1 MSVQCR
7 DECNSF
13 IHPVMKLYDDWN
25 FSTQRLSLFWVL
37 VAKLILLFTG
47 KIELQPTTVILQQ
60 DTIMALA
67 QPPGIL
73 PLCCKW
79 KDQLVYLFKLDFLV
93 LQIWYIPKASKR
105 GEDCPSQRI
114 HPRTSLSPSIKNTIF
129 SPYFPPNFHVLLGE
143 REALLWLM
151 LAIVLTSFNRPENT
165 KYQLSRPPPIWS
177 VGLSVVTWEMQ
188 SALFWGQLNLLL
200 NP

>member
-1 MSVQCR
+1 M
-7 DECNSF
+7 NATPPYTLWWSF
-13 IHPVMKLYDDWN
+13 MMIGTFQRKGYLCSGLWWPN
-25 FSTQRLSLFWVL
+25 FFCFLQ
-37 VAKLILLFTG
+37 AKLNYSQ
-47 KIELQPTTVILQQ
+47 LQSFFNRI
-60 DTIMALA
+60 LA

-79 KDQLVYLFKLDFLV
+79 KDQLVCLFKLDFLV

-165 KYQLSRPPPIWS
+165 KYQLSRPPSIWS

-188 SALFWGQLNLLL
+188 SALLWGQLNLLL